1 MSERLKT
8 CPFCGK
14 TPYVK
19 IDYHRNRVK
28 CTNASCLVQPATAYF
43 RTMDEATDAWNRRD
57 GEKHDD

>member
-1 MSERLKT
+1 MSERPKT

-14 TPYVK
+14 PPYVK

-43 RTMDEATDAWNRRD
+43 RTMEEAVNAWNRRG
-57 GEKHDD
+57 GE